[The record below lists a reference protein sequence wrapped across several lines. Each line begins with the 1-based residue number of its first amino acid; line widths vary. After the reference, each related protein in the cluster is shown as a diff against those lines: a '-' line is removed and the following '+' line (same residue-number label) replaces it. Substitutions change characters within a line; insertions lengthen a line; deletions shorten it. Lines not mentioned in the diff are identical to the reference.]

1 MAQSSRT
8 KPRRKAGA
16 GVFRRIFQ
24 LSALVGLIAV
34 VYAAWFWFEM
44 RSWRPDQEVYPEQGA
59 VVPAGASAVRFE
71 TLKAIGASLVYLELA
86 AEGTQSDPGLRD
98 RIQAA
103 SAAGLKVGVVQSF
116 DPCQRADPQSAL
128 FTRMVA
134 RDLSMLPPAIA
145 LIKIPSS
152 CEPKVSDAAVTSEI
166 LTFVNQIEL
175 HTGQPVILKVG
186 EAFETRFAVSSVLD
200 RDLWLVR
207 DRLRPRYTPRP
218 WLLWTANGQLI
229 SEAADEPLEWVV
241 VQQ

>member
-1 MAQSSRT
+1 M
-8 KPRRKAGA
+8 
-16 GVFRRIFQ
+16 FQ
-24 LSALVGLIAV
+24 LSALVGLIAA
-34 VYAAWFWFEM
+34 VYAGWFWFEM

-59 VVPAGASAVRFE
+59 VIAAGASAVRFE
-71 TLKAIGASLVYLELA
+71 TLKATGASLVYLELA
-86 AEGTQSDPGLRD
+86 AVGAPSDPGFRD
-98 RIQAA
+98 RIEAA
-103 SAAGLKVGVVQSF
+103 SEAGLKVGVVQSF

-145 LIKIPSS
+145 LIKMPSS
-152 CEPKVSDAAVTSEI
+152 CDPSVSDAAVTSEI

-175 HTGQPVILKVG
+175 HAGQPVILKVG
-186 EAFETRFAVSSVLD
+186 EAFETRCAVANALD

-207 DRLRPRYTPRP
+207 DRLRPRYAPRP
-218 WLLWTANGQLI
+218 WLLWTANGQLM